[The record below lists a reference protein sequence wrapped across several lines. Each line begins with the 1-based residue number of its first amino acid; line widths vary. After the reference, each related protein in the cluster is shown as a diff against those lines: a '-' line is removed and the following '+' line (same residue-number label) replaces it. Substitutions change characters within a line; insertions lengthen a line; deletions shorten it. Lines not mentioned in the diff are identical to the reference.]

1 MSERK
6 LGVSFK
12 ETFSF
17 VFYTTFEKYGSFGMV
32 YVYMFFFLFKIFWF
46 FFQQEFEFLFV
57 KVPFLSTKVPCD

>member
-32 YVYMFFFLFKIFWF
+32 YVYMFFFKIFWF
-46 FFQQEFEFLFV
+46 FFLLQQEFEFLFV